1 MELVLRNVLR
11 KIYYWLRIMDK
22 SNYDHGNELE
32 NNSVSFPGIFAHVLV
47 WVFFLMFWFRI
58 IYLTWQSYRR

>member
-1 MELVLRNVLR
+1 MELVLRIVLR

-32 NNSVSFPGIFAHVLV
+32 NNSVSFPGIFLHVLV
-47 WVFFLMFWFRI
+47 WVFFNVLV
-58 IYLTWQSYRR
+58 